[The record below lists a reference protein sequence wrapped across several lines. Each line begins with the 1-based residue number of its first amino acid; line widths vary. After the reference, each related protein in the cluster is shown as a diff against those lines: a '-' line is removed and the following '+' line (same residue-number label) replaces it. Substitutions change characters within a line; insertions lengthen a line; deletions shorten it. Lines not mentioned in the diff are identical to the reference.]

1 MKFKV
6 IRNDSIEFIE
16 ANPDYVISK
25 EPVALGSLM
34 LLMQEASRQDM
45 TVTQQLLIA
54 EAMRQNCV
62 TVKEAMDAFW
72 KAYGDPYVS
81 GGIIEF
87 RHLMKHVNEARKERN
102 EMTLPLYD

>member
-6 IRNDSIEFIE
+6 IKNDSIDFIE
-16 ANPDYVISK
+16 ANPDSVINS
-25 EPVALGSLM
+25 EPVALASLM

-45 TVTQQLLIA
+45 TISQQLLIA
-54 EAMRQNCV
+54 EAMKQNDV

-102 EMTLPLYD
+102 EMTLPMYD

>member
-1 MKFKV
+1 
-6 IRNDSIEFIE
+6 
-16 ANPDYVISK
+16 
-25 EPVALGSLM
+25 
-34 LLMQEASRQDM
+34 
-45 TVTQQLLIA
+45 
-54 EAMRQNCV
+54 
-62 TVKEAMDAFW
+62 MDAFW